1 MKTLH
6 KRATIYFDPKI
17 HKVLKLKSVETGR
30 SVSNIVN
37 AAILDEMELDRED
50 LKAFADREK
59 ETTVSYEDMLKE
71 LKKNGK
77 I

>member
-1 MKTLH
+1 MKTVH

-17 HKVLKLKSVETGR
+17 HKVLKIKAVETGR
-30 SVSNIVN
+30 SVSAIVN
-37 AAILDEMELDRED
+37 DAVRDEMELDRED
-50 LKAFADREK
+50 LKAFNDRAKEK
-59 ETTVSYEDMLKE
+59 TISYEDMLKE